1 MSPIN
6 EESIIK
12 IMNIIKFLLM
22 FISKINEKNKLAD
35 SKHRLEGTIG
45 LINNLYDII

>member
-1 MSPIN
+1 MAA
-6 EESIIK
+6 K
-12 IMNIIKFLLM
+12 YRLL
-22 FISKINEKNKLAD
+22 KNKLAD

>member
-1 MSPIN
+1 M
-6 EESIIK
+6 EQSID
-12 IMNIIKFLLM
+12 LL
-22 FISKINEKNKLAD
+22 KNKLAD